1 MKKILTLLTCF
12 SLSYT
17 TFAQQDAQYTQYM
30 FNPLSYNP
38 AYAGS
43 RDAVS
48 LMGLYR
54 YQWAGIEGAPR
65 NINIGVHSPLATNM
79 GAGLYLENDVI
90 GIHNTFN
97 VYASYAYHIPVSNKS
112 KLSLGLQAGIQN
124 YTADWSKIDPSDI
137 DDPTDPSIS
146 DGGQLGVQKKLSPN
160 FGLGAYYYGERY
172 FIGAAVPHL
181 LKGTLDNLQQ
191 LSQREQHY
199 FVSGAYVFSLTN
211 QLDLK
216 PTLLLKAAN
225 RSPLE
230 ADINLSL
237 LINKA
242 IWIGAGYQTTDGM
255 AFNTAYQFKNG
266 LRIGYAYDLTLSKL
280 ANYSSGS
287 HEIMLGWDIKRAG
300 NDSNDE
306 NLLSPRFF

>member
-1 MKKILTLLTCF
+1 MKKILTLLVCF
-12 SLSYT
+12 LGSYT
-17 TFAQQDAQYTQYM
+17 AFAQQDAQYTQYM

-43 RDAVS
+43 RGGLS

-79 GAGLYLENDVI
+79 AAGLYLENDVI
-90 GIHNTFN
+90 GIHNSFN
-97 VYASYAYHIPVSNKS
+97 LYGSYAYHIPIANDS

-124 YTADWSKIDPSDI
+124 YTADWSKIDPNDI

-146 DGGQLGVQKKLSPN
+146 DNGQLGMQKKLSPN
-160 FGLGAYYYGERY
+160 FGLGAYYYADKY
-172 FIGAAVPHL
+172 FVGVSVPHL

-199 FVSGAYVFSLTN
+199 FVSGAYVFSLTE

-216 PTLLLKAAN
+216 PTVLLKAAN
-225 RSPLE
+225 HSPLE

-237 LINKA
+237 LVNKA

-255 AFNTAYQFKNG
+255 AFNAAYQFKNG

-287 HEIMLGWDIKRAG
+287 HEIMLGWDLKRTN
-300 NDSNDE
+300 NDSKDE